1 MNFSESEENS
11 WKLNREN
18 LKSDIVLT
26 KTIDSNTWPADIT
39 LGIPFIMTCFLD
51 EKLQSLTD
59 GFYIVSHT
67 FWKETDQACF
77 C

>member
-1 MNFSESEENS
+1 
-11 WKLNREN
+11 
-18 LKSDIVLT
+18 
-26 KTIDSNTWPADIT
+26 
-39 LGIPFIMTCFLD
+39 MTCFLD